1 VLLIVEDEPG
11 IAEELVREVLDMA
24 SGVFL
29 WIKHPAKDAEAVR
42 ELSEEI
48 TSILIHK
55 GAREIDGEEGM

>member
-1 VLLIVEDEPG
+1 
-11 IAEELVREVLDMA
+11 
-24 SGVFL
+24 L
-29 WIKHPAKDAEAVR
+29 WIKHPQDDAEEERRAKDAEAVR